1 MKTIQN
7 NYANEIVINKSI
19 FITYLFRV
27 NSIDEINFNLAS
39 IRKKHYDATH
49 NCYAYILGP
58 NQELQKASD
67 DGEPQKTAGFPMLDV
82 LKKQGL
88 TNILAITTRYFGGIL
103 LGAGGLIRAYSNS
116 VSEALQ
122 KADIYEPVDYLK
134 MKINVS
140 YSIYNMLDSVLSSVE
155 VLNTIYSDEVS
166 IDIGVLPSTK
176 DEIITKITNISS
188 GKAKF
193 EELGIYQM
201 EILVKHSES

>member
-7 NYANEIVINKSI
+7 NYTNEIVINKSI

-27 NSIDEINFNLAS
+27 NSIDEINCNLAS

-134 MKINVS
+134 IKINVS